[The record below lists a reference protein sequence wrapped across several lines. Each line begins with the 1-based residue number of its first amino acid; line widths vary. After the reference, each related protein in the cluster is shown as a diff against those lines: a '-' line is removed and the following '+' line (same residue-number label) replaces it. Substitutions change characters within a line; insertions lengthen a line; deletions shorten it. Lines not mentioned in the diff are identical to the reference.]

1 MCHNVHMKT
10 ITIRELHLQT
20 GRWVR
25 HAAVHGPVVVTDR
38 GRRIAALQPF
48 DSDTTRQRLP
58 DRETV
63 IRKRS
68 RIPVDSA
75 VYVAEDRGEQ

>member
-10 ITIRELHLQT
+10 ISIRELHLET

-25 HAAVHGPVVVTDR
+25 HAAAHGAVVVTDR
-38 GRRIAALQPF
+38 GRAVAAIQPH
-48 DSDTTRQRLP
+48 DSAKARRPLP

-63 IRKRS
+63 IAKRS

-75 VYVAEDRGEQ
+75 VYVAEDRGQ